1 MNCSRTNEEK
11 KKKEKRQIIGP
22 KKKKYACFCLIA
34 QMRYSF
40 PMMWPEKFFQN
51 KWIKK
56 IIKQKENWKKEIKMR
71 SVEMLGHSSSLTLFI
86 YVSTDVIIYV
96 FLYIIYIML
105 T

>member
-1 MNCSRTNEEK
+1 
-11 KKKEKRQIIGP
+11 
-22 KKKKYACFCLIA
+22 
-34 QMRYSF
+34 
-40 PMMWPEKFFQN
+40 
-51 KWIKK
+51 
-56 IIKQKENWKKEIKMR
+56 MR